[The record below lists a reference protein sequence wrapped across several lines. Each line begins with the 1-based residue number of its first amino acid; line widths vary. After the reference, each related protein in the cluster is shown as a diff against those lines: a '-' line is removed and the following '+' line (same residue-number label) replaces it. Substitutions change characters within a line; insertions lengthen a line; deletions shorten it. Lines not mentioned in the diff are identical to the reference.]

1 MVRQLE
7 SEIESARRE
16 ISADSV
22 SMSVSELTNLYREG
36 VLEIRPEFQRLY
48 RWQPEQK
55 SRLVESVLL
64 GIPLPSLFVSQTSS
78 GKWELVDGLQR
89 VSVLLELQG
98 LLPKTEGD
106 GLRPPLVLRRTK
118 YLPSLEGKSWMS
130 DNDDD
135 ALTEAQRLDIRLAR
149 LDLRVI
155 KRDSDPKTKFD
166 LFQRLNSFGSS
177 LTPQEV
183 RSAMIAGTN
192 LDCLSWLTKL
202 STAPH
207 FTSCVSLSER
217 LVEEQYHM
225 ELVLRFLMLH
235 NRLMTGPDSRLND
248 FATRLDDWAV
258 DFALNFEETHQ
269 DLGDVF
275 DETFQFISDR
285 GGEEVFRKWDTGR
298 GLFRGPFLNTSFEV
312 IALGVGYHVANE
324 SPYRSDVLDAARSLW
339 ERPEMANRFAT
350 GLATQDRFVRTIPL
364 GRDLMA
370 DPPEV

>member
-1 MVRQLE
+1 MIRQLE

-202 STAPH
+202 SIAPH

-298 GLFRGPFLNTSFEV
+298 GVFRGPFLNTSFEV

-370 DPPEV
+370 DPPVV